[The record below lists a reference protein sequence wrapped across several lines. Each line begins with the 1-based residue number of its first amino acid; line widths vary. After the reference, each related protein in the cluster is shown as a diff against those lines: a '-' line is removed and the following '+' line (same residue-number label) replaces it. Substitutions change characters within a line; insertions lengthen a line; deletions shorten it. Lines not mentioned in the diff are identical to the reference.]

1 MSQKIETAEIEEYSP
16 GEKAQPSIAIPSG
29 PITYRTL
36 FRAI

>member
-16 GEKAQPSIAIPSG
+16 GEEAKQSIAIPSG

-36 FRAI
+36 FRVI

>member
-29 PITYRTL
+29 PITYIKISR
-36 FRAI
+36 FI